1 MRLRGLTILL
11 VEDDADNLELI
22 GSFLDGEGANTLC
35 AGSVAGALALSA
47 GQRVDVLVSDLELA
61 DGDGCGLLA
70 TLRSRDGASV
80 PAIAVTGYSEQKWRI
95 RAAECGFARYALK
108 PFSLDTL
115 ADWIGELTRGSAG
128 SDVSSAS
135 YSREPRPALASRLP
149 R

>member
-22 GSFLDGEGANTLC
+22 GSFLDGEGAKTLC
-35 AGSVAGALALSA
+35 AGSIAGALALSS
-47 GQRVDVLVSDLELA
+47 GQRVDVVVSDLELA
-61 DGDGCGLLA
+61 DGDGCGLLSQ
-70 TLRSRDGASV
+70 LRSRDGALP
-80 PAIAVTGYSEQKWRI
+80 PAIAVTGYSAQKWRNK
-95 RAAECGFARYALK
+95 AAECGFVRYALK

-115 ADWIGELTRGSAG
+115 AEWVGELTRGCED

-135 YSREPRPALASRLP
+135 YSREPRLALASRLP